1 MGNLSK
7 IKQQKKNASK
17 ISAISNSFAKTII
30 KACKRMPKSCN

>member
-7 IKQQKKNASK
+7 IKRKKNANK

-30 KACKRMPKSCN
+30 KACKKKLKSCN

>member
-7 IKQQKKNASK
+7 IKQKKNASK